1 VLSDFATTGD
11 GLVAALQ
18 VLAVLA
24 MEGTKAS
31 EAAHL
36 YEPLPQVMENV
47 RFKKGMPLEDARV
60 KKCIEAGTA
69 RLNGSGRI
77 LVRKSGTEPV
87 IRVMA
92 EGDDE
97 KLVRKIVR
105 EIAQTIEE
113 VAA

>member
-1 VLSDFATTGD
+1 M
-11 GLVAALQ
+11 
-18 VLAVLA
+18 LA
-24 MEGTKAS
+24 EKKSGS
-31 EAAHL
+31 WEEAK
-36 YEPLPQVMENV
+36 EPL
-47 RFKKGMPLEDARV
+47 

-69 RLNGSGRI
+69 RLNGSGRV

-97 KLVRKIVR
+97 KLVRQVVR